1 MWGREVKILGLY
13 SQVYS
18 PAEGRIINQENPN
31 ESLDAF
37 TYTSFGGSKELIL
50 AYSKSIF
57 SKRKREKVELKVPAE
72 GTFVDVDGGYVSE
85 VDRVEVSLTL
95 YSGQFSAAELSEL
108 SYNDLSNKAQ
118 KYKWYAEEEKIY
130 INIERGWSNYDISS
144 GIPGLEQVIESDDDV
159 IIISLKCVN
168 PLNSIQI
175 YGSYSINFSLTLY
188 EYSLAPVLQNP
199 SPSNVKVYTNKPQ
212 IFTWE
217 YEGDGSEQK
226 SYEIGWSSDNGTTW
240 NSEEVISSTKEHLYP
255 KDTFPEAMIR
265 WRVKAT
271 NEDGTSG
278 DYLESEFL
286 SVIQRPVVTV
296 DFPNG
301 INILNEKEQIFT
313 WNYSGEDLE
322 QKNYE
327 IGWSSD
333 NGITWN
339 SEEVES
345 SNTFHVFS
353 TETFPTGEIL
363 WRIRATN
370 SDGYVG
376 EYDYGTFES
385 VGQSE
390 APEIQ
395 SVSQDAIP
403 TIIWTASNQEAFEIC
418 IKGENIDYNSGLIA
432 GTETRS
438 FQPNLMLADGIYE
451 IRIRI
456 LNTYGVYSEWG
467 ATSIVLETEK
477 PPYPPVL
484 LLKENNLYG
493 VKLSGYNSSGRGFY
507 VRKGSG
513 VNQDIIISECMK
525 GESFVDCNLQPG
537 HEYTYVFR
545 EYSVGY
551 VDSVEKKFK
560 CEFTGVV
567 FHDVK
572 NLEDMVHIKL
582 SEDEYVSVD
591 ATLGKN
597 VAYKQTIGRE
607 FPIKESDECK
617 TERIVVTGFLN
628 TEQYL
633 RAYELFYLGKKVLF
647 RDKNHCCHADIYDFQ
662 KREYFEMGYIV
673 TITFERLDRSE
684 EVELI

>member
-1 MWGREVKILGLY
+1 MHNFTLKSSGKYLIWPGDPDKGDKSDYISVNSSSDAVLGFLTENFQKRKAHEVCLGLY
-13 SQVYS
+13 VS
-18 PAEGRIINQENPN
+18 
-31 ESLDAF
+31 D
-37 TYTSFGGSKELIL
+37 TYLSTEDGYSKEVD
-50 AYSKSIF
+50 S
-57 SKRKREKVELKVPAE
+57 VELSIE
-72 GTFVDVDGGYVSE
+72 
-85 VDRVEVSLTL
+85 L
-95 YSGQFSAAELSEL
+95 YSGNYNELSNL
-108 SYNDLSNKAQ
+108 SYNKLISNAHKH
-118 KYKWYAEEEKIY
+118 KWYAEKEIITIIVSKGKNE
-130 INIERGWSNYDISS
+130 YDISAGIS
-144 GIPGLEQVIESDDDV
+144 GIQQIIDSADDTILFRLRV
-159 IIISLKCVN
+159 VNSSENTNIMNLYEECVW
-168 PLNSIQI
+168 LRAET
-175 YGSYSINFSLTLY
+175 YSLT
-188 EYSLAPVLQNP
+188 PVLNNPNP
-199 SPSNVKVYTNKPQ
+199 SNATVYTNKPQ
-212 IFTWE
+212 AFSWE
-217 YEGDGSEQK
+217 YEGDGSEQE
-226 SYEIGWSSDNGTTW
+226 SYEIGWSSDNGINW
-240 NSEEVISSTKEHLYP
+240 NSEKITSNTKEHLYP
-255 KDTFPEAMIR
+255 QNTFPEKLIR
-265 WRVKAT
+265 WRIKAT
-271 NEDGTSG
+271 NEEGTSSE
-278 DYLESEFL
+278 YLESEFL

-322 QKNYE
+322 QKSYE

-333 NGITWN
+333 DGSTWN
-339 SEEVES
+339 SEEVIS
-345 SNTFHVFS
+345 SDAFHVFS
-353 TETFPTGEIL
+353 AETFPTGEIL

-403 TIIWTASNQEAFEIC
+403 TIIWTVSNQEAFEVC

-438 FQPNLMLADGIYE
+438 FQPNLMLADGTYE

-467 ATSIVLETEK
+467 TASILLETEK
-477 PPYPPVL
+477 PPYPPVM

-513 VNQDIIISECMK
+513 VNKDIIISECMK
-525 GESFVDCNLQPG
+525 GESFVDCDLQPG
-537 HEYTYVFR
+537 QEYTYVFR
-545 EYSVGY
+545 EYSGGY
-551 VDSVEKKFK
+551 VDSVERKFK

-567 FHDVK
+567 FHDAE
-572 NLEDMVHIKL
+572 NLKDMVHIEL
-582 SEDEYVSVD
+582 NEDEYVSVD

-633 RAYELFYLGKKVLF
+633 RAYELFYSGKKVLF

-662 KREYFEMGYIV
+662 KREYLEMGYIV